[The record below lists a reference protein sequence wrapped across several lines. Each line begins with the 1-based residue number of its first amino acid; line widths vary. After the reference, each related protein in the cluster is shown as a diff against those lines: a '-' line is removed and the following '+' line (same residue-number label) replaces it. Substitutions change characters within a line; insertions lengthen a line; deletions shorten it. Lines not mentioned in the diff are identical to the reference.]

1 MSEEEE
7 VKPDSPSQPVRTERV
22 VEQASRES
30 FPASDP
36 PSFTPTRSGGADNRP
51 DDEPLVDE
59 SPEQL
64 NARDWADSMCKAM
77 DARDADG
84 VAALVTADAAVRVG
98 SAKLLVGRENARK
111 WLGSYLDSLGD
122 TVHHLVDVR
131 CDKDAVFIESEVN
144 VRTADGV
151 KLMRPEAISAR
162 LRQGLASRLTIYGA
176 PSLPE
181 KEQQDEP
188 SE

>member
-1 MSEEEE
+1 MSEQEEI
-7 VKPDSPSQPVRTERV
+7 KPESTSQPVRTERV

-36 PSFTPTRSGGADNRP
+36 PSFTPTRPGRADNRP
-51 DDEPLVDE
+51 DDEPLVQQSAE
-59 SPEQL
+59 HIS
-64 NARDWADSMCKAM
+64 AREWADNMCKAM

-84 VAALVTADAAVRVG
+84 VAALVTVDAAVRVG

-111 WLGSYLDSLGD
+111 WLGKYLDALGD
-122 TVHHLVDVR
+122 TDHHLVDVR
-131 CDKDAVFIESEVN
+131 ADKDAVFIESEVN

-176 PSLPE
+176 PSVVE
-181 KEQQDEP
+181 EEAQEQPAD
-188 SE
+188 